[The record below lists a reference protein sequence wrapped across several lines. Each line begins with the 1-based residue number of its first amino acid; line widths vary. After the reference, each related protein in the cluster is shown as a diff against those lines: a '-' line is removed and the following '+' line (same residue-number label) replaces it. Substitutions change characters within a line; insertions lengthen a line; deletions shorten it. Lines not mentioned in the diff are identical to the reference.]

1 MRFLSGWRPL
11 RSRIES
17 VHDYAGVQVPLE
29 EAHLHSHS
37 ARTGRAEFEEV
48 RQDDDDE
55 RAAAAAAPGSSDD
68 DADKDPDHE
77 GTGMLQMSAAEYT
90 IEGLRRAVRHGEKG
104 RTCTEYEGEWHRRRA
119 RKASE
124 GGC

>member
-1 MRFLSGWRPL
+1 MRFLSTWRPL
-11 RSRIES
+11 RSHIES

-48 RQDDDDE
+48 RQDDDEE
-55 RAAAAAAPGSSDD
+55 RDAAPGHED

-104 RTCTEYEGEWHRRRA
+104 RTCTEYEGEWRGVE
-119 RKASE
+119 E
-124 GGC
+124 GGQGGKRITRS